1 MTMKVRRSTMI
12 ILLAFVVI
20 GLILFLFYALLWSE
34 KF

>member
-1 MTMKVRRSTMI
+1 MI

>member
-1 MTMKVRRSTMI
+1 MI
-12 ILLAFVVI
+12 TLLSLVVI

>member
-1 MTMKVRRSTMI
+1 MI
-12 ILLAFVVI
+12 TLLAFVVI